1 MTGRVSSSRARLSGL
16 PRVPVL
22 LHCHARAYPGLPDT
36 QPSRRYGR
44 AGWITWHSL
53 SCPASASAGNP
64 CPPGEAWTRGSRLPP
79 SVSVLLAYFFSAL
92 GVMHFLQ
99 LDIRTGMIVP
109 NTPLLPQAAID
120 MVQAVKCLLIFP
132 IFAGVEIF
140 LGRNDKV
147 DQ

>member
-1 MTGRVSSSRARLSGL
+1 M
-16 PRVPVL
+16 
-22 LHCHARAYPGLPDT
+22 
-36 QPSRRYGR
+36 
-44 AGWITWHSL
+44 
-53 SCPASASAGNP
+53 
-64 CPPGEAWTRGSRLPP
+64 
-79 SVSVLLAYFFSAL
+79 LLAYFFSAL

>member
-79 SVSVLLAYFFSAL
+79 SVLCSWHRAASFRRPADVSML
-92 GVMHFLQ
+92 
-99 LDIRTGMIVP
+99 IVP
-109 NTPLLPQAAID
+109 ELRAAMRTPMRMLQHYLLREAAFWYNQD
-120 MVQAVKCLLIFP
+120 R
-132 IFAGVEIF
+132 
-140 LGRNDKV
+140 GRWRLSRSYGGY
-147 DQ
+147 